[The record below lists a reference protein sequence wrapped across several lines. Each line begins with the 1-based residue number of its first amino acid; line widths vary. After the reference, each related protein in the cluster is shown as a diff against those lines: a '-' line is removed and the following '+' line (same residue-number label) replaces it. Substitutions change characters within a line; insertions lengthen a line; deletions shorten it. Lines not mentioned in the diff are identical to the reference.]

1 MEWSTSMTEKV
12 IEIKGLEMHFGG
24 VKALRGVDMQIP
36 RGKVT
41 AIIGDNGA
49 GKSTLIKCI
58 SGIYQPTHGEILI
71 NGKSVEITSPIS
83 ARNQGIETVYQDLA
97 VIDTLTVTENLYL
110 SREIRKGIWPIKLLD
125 KKKMLVGA
133 AEMMERIG
141 NTTTRLNNEI
151 GYMSGGQRQAV
162 AISRAVGWGAKVI
175 IFDEPTAALGVK
187 ESAEVALLISR
198 LKAQGITVIIISH
211 NFEEV
216 LTLAD
221 LVWVMRQG
229 KAIASREASEV
240 SGRDLVA
247 LLTGAEAAQ

>member
-1 MEWSTSMTEKV
+1 MTENV
-12 IEIKGLEMHFGG
+12 IEIQGLEMHFGG

-49 GKSTLIKCI
+49 GKSTLIKCL
-58 SGIYQPTHGEILI
+58 SGIYQPTHGQILI
-71 NGKSVEITSPIS
+71 NGKPVEITSPIS
-83 ARNQGIETVYQDLA
+83 ARHQGIETVYQDLA
-97 VIDTLTVTENLYL
+97 VLDTLTVAENLYL
-110 SREIRKGIWPIKLLD
+110 SREIQKGFWPFRLLNR
-125 KKKMLVGA
+125 KKMLVGA
-133 AEMMERIG
+133 AEMMERVG
-141 NTTTRLNNEI
+141 NTTIRLNNEI

-162 AISRAVGWGAKVI
+162 AISRAVGWGAQVI

-187 ESAEVALLISR
+187 ESAEVAHLIER
-198 LKAQGITVIIISH
+198 LKSQGITVIIISH

-229 KAIASREASEV
+229 KAIASRKASEV

>member
-1 MEWSTSMTEKV
+1 MTENV

-49 GKSTLIKCI
+49 GKSTLIKCL
-58 SGIYQPTHGEILI
+58 SGIYQPTHGKILI
-71 NGKSVEITSPIS
+71 NGKPVEITSPIS
-83 ARNQGIETVYQDLA
+83 ARHHGIETVYQDLA
-97 VIDTLTVTENLYL
+97 VLDTLTVAENLYL
-110 SREIRKGIWPIKLLD
+110 SREIQKGFWPFRLLNR
-125 KKKMLVGA
+125 KKMLVGA
-133 AEMMERIG
+133 AEMMERVG
-141 NTTTRLNNEI
+141 NTTIRLNNEI

-162 AISRAVGWGAKVI
+162 AISRAVGWGAQVI

-187 ESAEVALLISR
+187 ESAEVAHLIER
-198 LKAQGITVIIISH
+198 LKSQGITVIIISH

-229 KAIASREASEV
+229 KAIASRNASEV

>member
-1 MEWSTSMTEKV
+1 MTENV

-49 GKSTLIKCI
+49 GKSTLIKCL
-58 SGIYQPTHGEILI
+58 SGIYQPTHGEICI
-71 NGKSVEITSPIS
+71 NGEIAQVSSPIA
-83 ARNQGIETVYQDLA
+83 ARNLGIETVYQDLA
-97 VIDTLTVTENLYL
+97 VLDTLTVTENLYL
-110 SREIRKGIWPIKLLD
+110 SREIRKGIWPFQLLNR
-125 KKKMLVGA
+125 KKMLLGA
-133 AEMMERIG
+133 GEMMERVG
-141 NTTTRLNNEI
+141 NTTIRLNNEI

-162 AISRAVGWGAKVI
+162 AISRAVGWGAQVI

-187 ESAEVALLISR
+187 ESAEVAHLIER
-198 LKAQGITVIIISH
+198 LKTQGITVIIISH

-229 KAIASREASEV
+229 KAIASRNASEV

-247 LLTGAEAAQ
+247 LLTGAEVAQ